1 MTNKKTEKSKDET
14 QKGPNKSKAYKIR
27 KTLLITS
34 GIVVLLVALIII
46 FISPIAKYLIEKY
59 DTKFTGR
66 EITINYA
73 YVNPFTGYV
82 YLDNFK
88 SYELKSDSLF
98 LSADGVSGNFSML
111 KLFTKTYEISE
122 LVINQP
128 KGMIIQIG
136 DKHDL
141 NFMDIIKKFTS
152 KKTGETKSPV
162 HFSILK
168 LKINDGLFFYQ
179 ENVIPVN
186 YFIKQVNIECGGIHW
201 DSDTI
206 PFKFSFVSGIG
217 GGEIKGDLTVNSKT
231 LDYHAAVVA
240 NKFNLK
246 VLEQYIKDMSNYG
259 SFAAIL
265 NANIKA
271 KGNFKDKENITAQ
284 GMIGIDDFHFGKN
297 PNDDYASFEN
307 VVIKIDELS
316 PKFHK
321 YSFDSISINHPY
333 FKYEKY
339 DHLDNIQTMFGKKG
353 SNITAVAENSEKFN
367 LVVEIAR
374 YVKVLA
380 KNFFKSNYKIN
391 RLAIYKGDLK
401 YNDYSLNEKFS
412 VDLSPIYVV
421 ADSITKSQKR
431 VSLTLKSGIKPY
443 GNVSIN
449 LSINPKDSSDFDLN
463 YHLQKIPASLLN
475 PYLIMYTEFPLDRGT
490 LELKGKWNVRNGM
503 IQSNNHIVLIDPRLN
518 NRIKN
523 KNTKW
528 IPMKLLMFFIREQ
541 GNVIDYE
548 LPITGNLKDPKFH
561 WRDVIIDALTN
572 IFVKPTTTPYRM
584 EVKNVE
590 TEIEESLSLKWEMRN
605 SQLTSSQENFI
616 ECLADFMHKNPEVSI
631 TVNPQNYEL
640 KEKEYILLFEAKKK
654 YYLKCSGK
662 NNHSFNEEDS
672 LKVEKMSIKDSLFT
686 KYLNEKTHDAML
698 FTVQDKCLKLI
709 GASVVDAK
717 FKVLNKKRVNV
728 FMTYFKEN
736 GTEKH
741 VKLLAKKTVI
751 PYNGFSFYKIHYN
764 GTYPDFLLKAYNKMN
779 DLNNETPRN
788 KFKNERRKI
797 GIYNKVR

>member
-1 MTNKKTEKSKDET
+1 MTDKETEKSTNENKKDN
-14 QKGPNKSKAYKIR
+14 PKSKLYRIR
-27 KTLLITS
+27 KTLLIIS
-34 GIVVLLVALIII
+34 GIIILLVALVII

-122 LVINQP
+122 LVLNQP

-168 LKINDGLFFYQ
+168 LKINDGLFYYR

-201 DSDTI
+201 NSDTI

-217 GGEIKGDLTVNSKT
+217 GGEIKGDFTINSKT
-231 LDYHAAVVA
+231 LDYQAAIVA
-240 NKFNLK
+240 NKFDLK
-246 VLEQYIKDMSNYG
+246 GLEQYIKDMSNYG

-271 KGNFKDKENITAQ
+271 KGNFKDKENITAH

-297 PNDDYASFEN
+297 PKDDYASFEN
-307 VVIKIDELS
+307 VVITINELS

-321 YSFDSISINHPY
+321 YSFDSISFKHPY

-339 DHLDNIQTMFGKKG
+339 DHLDNIQTMFGKNG
-353 SNITAVAENSEKFN
+353 SHITEVAENSEKFN

-374 YVKVLA
+374 YVKILA
-380 KNFFKSNYKIN
+380 KNFFESNYKIN
-391 RLAIYKGDLK
+391 RFAIYAGDLK
-401 YNDYSLNEKFS
+401 YLDYSLNEKFAM
-412 VDLSPIYVV
+412 DLSPIYVV
-421 ADSITKSQKR
+421 ADSITKSKNR
-431 VSLTLKSGIKPY
+431 VSLTLKSGIKPF
-443 GNVSIN
+443 GNVSVN

-463 YHLQKIPASLLN
+463 YHLQKIPASMLN
-475 PYLIMYTEFPLDRGT
+475 PYLITYTEFPLDRGT
-490 LELKGKWNVRNGM
+490 IELNGKWRVRNGM
-503 IQSNNHIVLIDPRLN
+503 IQSNNHLIIIDPRLN
-518 NRIKN
+518 KRIKN

-528 IPMKLLMFFIREQ
+528 MPMRLLMFFIREQ

-548 LPITGNLKDPKFH
+548 IPITGNLKNPKFH
-561 WRDVIIDALTN
+561 WRDVITDALTN
-572 IFVKPTTTPYRM
+572 IFVKPATTPYRI
-584 EVKNVE
+584 EVKNIE
-590 TEIEESLSLKWEMRN
+590 TEIEKSLSLKWEMRN
-605 SQLTSSQENFI
+605 NLLTSKQETFL
-616 ECLADFMHKNPEVSI
+616 EYLADFLDKNPEASI
-631 TVNPQNYEL
+631 TVVPMQYEL
-640 KEKEYILLFEAKKK
+640 KEKEYILLYEAKKK
-654 YYLKCSGK
+654 YYMKSNNK
-662 NNHSFNEEDS
+662 NVHSYNEKDS
-672 LKVEKMSIKDSLFT
+672 LNVEKMSIKDSLFT
-686 KYLNEKTHDAML
+686 NYLNRKVNHTVL
-698 FTVQDKCLKLI
+698 FTVQDKCKKLI
-709 GASVVDAK
+709 DSNVVNFK
-717 FKVLNKKRVNV
+717 FNALTKNRLNV
-728 FMTYFKEN
+728 FMNYFKEN
-736 GTEKH
+736 GTEKQL
-741 VKLLAKKTVI
+741 KLLDKNNVI
-751 PYNGFSFYKIHYN
+751 PYNGFSFYEIRYN
-764 GTYPDFLLKAYNKMN
+764 GAYPDNLLNAYIKMN
-779 DLNNETPRN
+779 ELNNEAPRD
-788 KFKNERRKI
+788 KFKKQRKKT
-797 GIYNKVR
+797 GI

>member
-1 MTNKKTEKSKDET
+1 MTNNKIEKSKDENK
-14 QKGPNKSKAYKIR
+14 KGTHKSKSYKIR
-27 KTLLITS
+27 KKLITTLS
-34 GIVVLLVALIII
+34 VLVLLVAFIII
-46 FISPIAKYLIEKY
+46 FISHIAKYLIEKY
-59 DTKFTGR
+59 DIKFTGR

-73 YVNPFTGYV
+73 YVNPFTGFV

-98 LSADGVSGNFSML
+98 LSADGVSANLSML
-111 KLFTKTYEISE
+111 KLFSKTYEISE
-122 LVINQP
+122 LVLNQP
-128 KGMIIQIG
+128 KGMIIQNG

-141 NFMDIIKKFTS
+141 NFMDIIEKFTS
-152 KKTGETKSPV
+152 KKTGIPKTPV

-168 LKINDGLFFYQ
+168 LKIKDGQFFYR

-206 PFKFSFVSGIG
+206 PFKFSFVPGIG
-217 GGEIKGDLTVNSKT
+217 GGEIKGDFTVNSKT

-240 NKFNLK
+240 NKFDLK

-284 GMIGIDDFHFGKN
+284 GMIEIDDFHFGKN
-297 PNDDYASFEN
+297 PKDDYASFEN
-307 VVIKIDELS
+307 VVIKINELS

-339 DHLDNIQTMFGKKG
+339 DHLDNIQTMFGKNG
-353 SNITAVAENSEKFN
+353 SHITEVAENTEKFN

-391 RLAIYKGDLK
+391 RFAIYGGDLR

-421 ADSITKSQKR
+421 ADSITKSKNR
-431 VSLTLKSGIKPY
+431 VSLTLKSGIKPF
-443 GNVSIN
+443 GNLSLD

-475 PYLIMYTEFPLDRGT
+475 PYLIMYTEFPLNRGT
-490 LELKGKWNVRNGM
+490 LELKGKWSVRNGM
-503 IQSNNHIVLIDPRLN
+503 IKSNNHIVLIDPRLN

-528 IPMKLLMFFIREQ
+528 IPMKVLMFFVREQ

-548 LPITGNLKDPKFH
+548 VPITGNLKDPKFH
-561 WRDVIIDALTN
+561 WRDVIIDGLTN
-572 IFVKPTTTPYRM
+572 IFVKPATTPYRM

-590 TEIEESLSLKWEMRN
+590 TEIEESFSLKWEMRN
-605 SQLTSSQENFI
+605 SQLTSNQETFL
-616 ECLADFMHKNPEVSI
+616 EYLADFIHKNPEVSI

-640 KEKEYILLFEAKKK
+640 KEKEYILFFEAKKK
-654 YYLKCSGK
+654 YYMKCSGK

-686 KYLNEKTHDAML
+686 KYLNEKANDAML
-698 FTVQDKCLKLI
+698 FTVQDKCIKLLDSTVI
-709 GASVVDAK
+709 EYK
-717 FKVLNKKRVNV
+717 FNVLNKKRLNM
-728 FMTYFKEN
+728 FMSYFKEN

-741 VKLLAKKTVI
+741 VKILAKKTVI

-764 GTYPDFLLKAYNKMN
+764 GSYPDYFLKAYNKMN
-779 DLNNETPRN
+779 ELNNETPRN
-788 KFKNERRKI
+788 KFKKERRKI
-797 GIYNKVR
+797 GTYNKVR